1 MHYSLPNEIALK
13 DDVLSLEDDWYELE
27 EAVLAELAAAHVQLL
42 HVLRSSV
49 DGSQLPAA
57 LKEQVVVLRYATQRP
72 KQVTLSGRVV
82 EGKDLIQALKT
93 GLISIFLPDTLPGE
107 GVEKVGAPPDV

>member
-1 MHYSLPNEIALK
+1 MRDSLPNEIALE
-13 DDVLSLEDDWYELE
+13 DDVLSLEDDGYELE

-57 LKEQVVVLRYATQRP
+57 LKEQMVVLKYATQRP
-72 KQVTLSGRVV
+72 IKGDTVCQSCRRGRSPPGA
-82 EGKDLIQALKT
+82 EDWPDRY
-93 GLISIFLPDTLPGE
+93 LPT
-107 GVEKVGAPPDV
+107 